1 LQLPNSKGFRATLER
16 RAHEAGIPVSA
27 ANLEAFTDFYVL
39 VLKWNRGLN
48 LTTLTS
54 PGEFVS
60 RHVVEPLF
68 AVQYLANSISR
79 FWDLGSGMGVP
90 GLPIAVVRPDIGV
103 KLVEARLKRS
113 VFLKEA
119 ADALGLKNVEVV
131 NARIEEME
139 VAAAGT
145 CLSARAIEEMEQILT
160 EIFRIGGG
168 ADQLLIFVGDRLAAR
183 VIEQAGEGWRLERHG
198 LPGSQSRYVMDLKRG
213 A

>member
-1 LQLPNSKGFRATLER
+1 
-16 RAHEAGIPVSA
+16 
-27 ANLEAFTDFYVL
+27 
-39 VLKWNRGLN
+39 
-48 LTTLTS
+48 
-54 PGEFVS
+54 
-60 RHVVEPLF
+60 
-68 AVQYLANSISR
+68 
-79 FWDLGSGMGVP
+79 MGVP